1 MRVCKFQIRH
11 QQIISRFHTLK
22 TKLELFFSF
31 QGKRFQEFRSQARFR
46 SQLTSAILFLVHFQ
60 MTLKISSA
68 FDVTEILIL
77 QSTQELSERPVNNF
91 GISAQLPPKFS
102 SPRSP
107 RTNEPSPLTIDRPTK
122 QRRRRRDRRSD
133 SPITSFLKGHVWLP
147 SERPRGQPNVRTGR
161 LVTH

>member
-1 MRVCKFQIRH
+1 MTWWSGVVGGGFLDMRVCKFQIRN

-31 QGKRFQEFRSQARFR
+31 QGKRFFEFRSQARFR

-91 GISAQLPPKFS
+91 GISAQHPPKFS

-107 RTNEPSPLTIDRPTK
+107 ITQNERAITTDHRPTHEATTKEVRPTK
-122 QRRRRRDRRSD
+122 R
-133 SPITSFLKGHVWLP
+133 
-147 SERPRGQPNVRTGR
+147 QPNHVFS
-161 LVTH
+161 